1 MKHPRVG
8 SPKECIRK
16 FCADA
21 LRSHPSRRKIGRLP
35 HAIFPHC
42 TPHGDP
48 ALARY
53 TPCRGEGFHRLLIRR
68 VIGTLVPRGSALAVL
83 LVAALMF
90 PGSALAAFDFFS
102 INENAVIMYDAPSLK
117 AGRLYVASHNLPVE
131 AVVKVEGWVK
141 VRDSKGN
148 LAWVE
153 EKVLSEKRFVIV
165 TAPLA
170 EAYQAPN
177 TNSALVFKAQQ
188 DVIMEWLE
196 PAANGWVKV
205 RHRDGQ
211 TGYVRTNQVWGS

>member
-1 MKHPRVG
+1 MKHPRIA
-8 SPKECIRK
+8 SQKESIRK

-21 LRSHPSRRKIGRLP
+21 LRPHPERRKIGHLP
-35 HAIFPHC
+35 RAIFPRG
-42 TPHGDP
+42 TSQGDP

-53 TPCRGEGFHRLLIRR
+53 SPCRGEGFHRLLIRR
-68 VIGTLVPRGSALAVL
+68 VIGTLVPPGSAIAVL

-90 PGSALAAFDFFS
+90 PESALAAFDFFS

-117 AGRLYVASHNLPVE
+117 AGRLYVATRNLPVE

-148 LAWVE
+148 RAWVE

-211 TGYVRTNQVWGS
+211 TGYVRTTQVWGS